1 MMKSLLTIPR
11 SVPAVALALAL
22 SAFAAAA
29 QNEGPVVAVTGGR
42 VQGRLLAAPG
52 GAVFKGIPFAQP
64 PVGELRWREPAAV
77 KPWTGV
83 KDAGAYGAPCAQ
95 IAAGWN
101 DKVAAMGNEDCLY
114 LNVWSPQWPARSR
127 HAVMF
132 WIHGGANMG
141 GSALGGAGIE
151 PLFDGQEL
159 ARRGV
164 VVVTVNYRLG
174 MFGFIAHPE
183 LSAESAHHASGNYGL
198 LDLVAA
204 LHWVQENIAK
214 FGGDPGN
221 VTIFGQ
227 SAGAQDT
234 GLLMSSPLAAGLFQ
248 RAIQQSGSV
257 IIRGMGTPTLAEV
270 EQNGVKLADKMNAPP
285 TGAIRFLRALSTA
298 DVLKGS
304 PPYGGGG
311 MRGGPRTG
319 PNVDGYFLTR
329 APGERLRSGQEARV
343 PLIVGSNGREMVTFP
358 AEPEALRK
366 AIEAFYGPLA
376 PAALKVYGIEGG
388 SVETYAPYGTIAAQV
403 STDTMFRCSAVVT
416 AEWHSARNPTW
427 QYEFTRGVEPEGAR
441 HSLELRYVF
450 GLTEEQKLAPIDSQL
465 SDLMQRY
472 WANFARSGDPN
483 GAGVPRWPAF
493 KTPDAEYLEF
503 SEQGPLVKARL
514 REAACAVF
522 REKVSPKTN

>member
-1 MMKSLLTIPR
+1 MMNSLVSTSR
-11 SVPAVALALAL
+11 AVPAMALAL
-22 SAFAAAA
+22 SIFAATA

-42 VQGRLLAAPG
+42 VQGRALPAPD

-77 KPWTGV
+77 KPWTGI

-101 DKVAAMGNEDCLY
+101 DKVAAAGSEDCLY

-127 HAVMF
+127 QPVMV

-151 PLFDGQEL
+151 PLFDGQAL

-183 LSAESAHHASGNYGL
+183 LTAESAHHASGNYGL

-204 LHWVQENIAK
+204 LRWVKDNIAK

-227 SAGAQDT
+227 SAGAHNV

-257 IIRGMGTPTLAEV
+257 IIRGMGTATLAEA
-270 EQNGVKLADKMNAPP
+270 EQTGVKFAAKMNAPP
-285 TGAIRFLRALSTA
+285 AGAIQFMRGLSIA
-298 DVLKGS
+298 DVLKAS
-304 PPYGGGG
+304 PPYGGG
-311 MRGGPRTG
+311 RGGGLHTQPD
-319 PNVDGYFLTR
+319 VDGYVLAQ
-329 APGERLRSGQEARV
+329 APGETLRSGQEARV
-343 PLIVGSNGREMVTFP
+343 PLIIGSNGREMMTLPEDP
-358 AEPEALRK
+358 AALRK
-366 AIEAFYGPLA
+366 AIEDYYGPLA
-376 PAALKVYGIEGG
+376 PAALKAYSIGGG
-388 SVETYAPYGTIAAQV
+388 SVENYPPYGSVAAQA
-403 STDTMFRCSAVVT
+403 STDMMFRCSAVVT
-416 AEWHSARNPTW
+416 AEWHSARSPVW

-450 GLTEEQKLAPIDSQL
+450 GLTEDQKLAPIDAQL

-472 WANFARSGDPN
+472 WTNFARSGDPN

-493 KTPDAEYLEF
+493 KSPQAEYLEF

-514 REAACAVF
+514 RAAACEVF